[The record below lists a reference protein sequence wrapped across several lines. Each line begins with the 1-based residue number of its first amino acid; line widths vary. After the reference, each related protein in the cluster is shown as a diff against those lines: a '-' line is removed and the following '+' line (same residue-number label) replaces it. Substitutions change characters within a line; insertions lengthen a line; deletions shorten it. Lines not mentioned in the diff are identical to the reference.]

1 MDGSLPGSKI
11 HGIFQARILEWAA
24 VSFSREPS
32 PPRDQTCV
40 SCIDR
45 WILYHWATREARMT
59 LSSTYFY
66 ICPPCPSMSIHV
78 HLSSMS
84 SKFPVWLR
92 WLRVCLQCGSLRF
105 NPWIG
110 NFPREGSGTLL
121 QYSCLENPMNR
132 GAWWATVCGVTKS
145 RTRLNDFLTTGPW
158 GKSLAW

>member
-1 MDGSLPGSKI
+1 MLCSNKIFFTKRVIFCWTRAWSYCSCCCCLLVKSYLCNPVDCSQPGFSI

-66 ICPPCPSMSIHV
+66 ICPSMSIHV
-78 HLSSMS
+78 HPCPSLIHVIQVSRVAQVIKSLPAMWES
-84 SKFPVWLR
+84 QVQSLNRKFP
-92 WLRVCLQCGSLRF
+92 
-105 NPWIG
+105 
-110 NFPREGSGTLL
+110 
-121 QYSCLENPMNR
+121 
-132 GAWWATVCGVTKS
+132 
-145 RTRLNDFLTTGPW
+145 
-158 GKSLAW
+158 